1 MVGVRQRLL
10 RPWGGR
16 GVTVTPQSHLMA
28 QPHENL
34 HHMRQMSGQN
44 PVRVGGSPRA
54 APDYSEAVT
63 LLFRPDSVLN
73 GAALLTYSR

>member
-1 MVGVRQRLL
+1 MCGSACC
-10 RPWGGR
+10 GR
-16 GVTVTPQSHLMA
+16 GGQGGNGDATKSPMA

-34 HHMRQMSGQN
+34 HHMRQMPGQN
-44 PVRVGGSPRA
+44 PVKVGGRPRA